1 MALLTLLE
9 AEHPDIITTFS
20 LGSLRT
26 DLAAAQK
33 ELADLRKKKTRT
45 AADEARLVT
54 LEGLSGQNWETFIWN
69 YAAPGAPLGF
79 SDEIDSFFAQTTPA
93 RNLDY
98 DFWIHLAVLW
108 LFEKHQAGM
117 SWPDAIR
124 AYNGSGARAPPLSR
138 CDREAGGGGEEGRGK
153 RRRVHPGRH
162 LEVPDAGPGRGGV
175 RSLVRAAPHVPRA
188 PRDSCFAR
196 RPGSQTGATLTLSR
210 RYAARC
216 YIVPVAFQGQTRP
229 YATLAPIPESGG
241 PHSGSG
247 GALRFLTC
255 RSLS

>member
-1 MALLTLLE
+1 VSDPVKTRFNLGQVIDSSAMALLTLLE

-124 AYNGSGARAPPLSR
+124 AYNGSGARAR
-138 CDREAGGGGEEGRGK
+138 HYRDAIVKRAAGARKAAAKGGEFI
-153 RRRVHPGRH
+153 PG
-162 LEVPDAGPGRGGV
+162 G
-175 RSLVRAAPHVPRA
+175 
-188 PRDSCFAR
+188 
-196 RPGSQTGATLTLSR
+196 
-210 RYAARC
+210 
-216 YIVPVAFQGQTRP
+216 I
-229 YATLAPIPESGG
+229 
-241 PHSGSG
+241 
-247 GALRFLTC
+247 
-255 RSLS
+255 